1 MIKKLIIFL
10 IAAALIF
17 GVWFFFIRMTKSK
30 AIKMIVAGGMYA
42 DANALKDFDEQTLIS
57 WAKAFKKA
65 ELTFTSNGKTYNVK
79 GGKEI

>member
-17 GVWFFFIRMTKSK
+17 GAWYFFIRMTKDK
-30 AIKMIVAGGMYA
+30 AIKLIVEGGMFA
-42 DANALKDFDEQTLIS
+42 DANALKGWDEQTLIS

-65 ELTFTSNGKTYNVK
+65 ELTFTSNGKTYKVQ
-79 GGKEI
+79 GGKAL